1 MINNVLTQRFN
12 FFDITLYR
20 DYSVLSSK
28 PEKQKVSSIELETE
42 GIDSLFLFLDD
53 TKGLKKIPLSHTLF
67 LHNKTEVKKKNT
79 KFFYCQDSLSDDK
92 VFINPFRTIYTQ
104 DESKLKKYYG
114 NPFATIKTS
123 IIERTINMSEDK
135 ISIRFSRFEKTRQVN
150 CKYFRKHSYSMGVS
164 MNLKTGNIVIY
175 RGDKKLMKIRQNSF
189 IFLEEVLRDFLKET
203 KGCAHDFYIS
213 MGGEIDSKLT
223 DKINKSFLDVFN
235 DAEFNDMLFHAISSK
250 APQPDFLGVITP
262 QTISNFAYKGFLKLF
277 IQTNNIKVPN
287 NYEELMLRWYPTK
300 LFLKKNENKLVVS
313 ILDRIGLKT
322 KSIIRLVHSNPKLDI
337 AKLTLLG
344 KYFGYSNVHKY
355 VHNISPLYFDNGW
368 RLFDDQNNIESM
380 FSVLNDKFEYDI
392 KDSERSVLLKLMNE
406 FFNDINNFDTTL
418 NIGSIK
424 HQINQFNDHLD
435 LITRIRRYIPEM
447 EIRCQGLKDFH
458 HEHLELSKIERTIKK
473 GYSIQ
478 YTFKENLIKLIEE
491 TITPLSDGED
501 FYPVILKNDSQ
512 YTEEGAHMHHC
523 VATYADREN
532 SIIISVREK
541 SPVGHERVTCEFDLQ
556 KEMVQAKYFCNA
568 VPPERFEAIIE
579 KLKHKVKNYRGS
591 IKSIGKE
598 KVPLT
603 INGRTIEIIEPE
615 RNGIYDI
622 LFNHQADF

>member
-1 MINNVLTQRFN
+1 M
-12 FFDITLYR
+12 
-20 DYSVLSSK
+20 
-28 PEKQKVSSIELETE
+28 
-42 GIDSLFLFLDD
+42 
-53 TKGLKKIPLSHTLF
+53 
-67 LHNKTEVKKKNT
+67 
-79 KFFYCQDSLSDDK
+79 
-92 VFINPFRTIYTQ
+92 
-104 DESKLKKYYG
+104 
-114 NPFATIKTS
+114 
-123 IIERTINMSEDK
+123 
-135 ISIRFSRFEKTRQVN
+135 
-150 CKYFRKHSYSMGVS
+150 
-164 MNLKTGNIVIY
+164 
-175 RGDKKLMKIRQNSF
+175 
-189 IFLEEVLRDFLKET
+189 
-203 KGCAHDFYIS
+203 
-213 MGGEIDSKLT
+213 
-223 DKINKSFLDVFN
+223 
-235 DAEFNDMLFHAISSK
+235 
-250 APQPDFLGVITP
+250 
-262 QTISNFAYKGFLKLF
+262 
-277 IQTNNIKVPN
+277 
-287 NYEELMLRWYPTK
+287 
-300 LFLKKNENKLVVS
+300 
-313 ILDRIGLKT
+313 
-322 KSIIRLVHSNPKLDI
+322 VHSNPKLDI

-355 VHNISPLYFDNGW
+355 AHNISPLYFDNGW

-406 FFNDINNFDTTL
+406 FFNDINDFGTTL

-458 HEHLELSKIERTIKK
+458 NEHLELSKIERTIKK

-491 TITPLSDGED
+491 TIVPPLDGED

-541 SPVGHERVTCEFDLQ
+541 SPEGHERVTCEFDLQ

-568 VPPERFEAIIE
+568 VPPERFEPIIE
-579 KLKHKVKNYRGS
+579 KLKHRVKNYRGS

-598 KVPLT
+598 RVPLT

-615 RNGIYDI
+615 RDGVYDI
-622 LFNHQADF
+622 LFNRQAEF